1 MTMAEIVVEKAV
13 CGKCGA
19 AVRDE
24 SLFCYNCGGAV
35 AAESIVDTATEPV
48 TAAAAVTEPKE
59 RPPLTSAASLRKHRR
74 AANRQRLEVTWERP
88 DGTPVAFVVG
98 TIVLTIGALVL
109 LLLAGYLR

>member
-35 AAESIVDTATEPV
+35 AAEPIVEPPTEPV
-48 TAAAAVTEPKE
+48 AATAVAELRE

-88 DGTPVAFVVG
+88 DGTPVAFVIG
-98 TIVLTIGALVL
+98 TIVLTVGALVL